1 LTENHE
7 EGRITTFY
15 SFKGGVGR
23 SMALAN
29 VAFMAAMNNLKVLV
43 MDWDLEAP
51 GLGYYFR
58 GLLEPQE
65 ARARKKS
72 GGILDAVWEWTKAV
86 RGADGSDEL
95 NEIVDRHIRGGVF
108 DDLIR
113 PLLDGDTQMHG
124 YTLDILGAGSDRIA
138 DELSYEDALSRF
150 SWTEFFDADGG
161 GIMLKALRDWAKR
174 RYDVILIDSRTGL
187 ADVAGI
193 CTMQLPDTVAL
204 CFILNRQNMEGV
216 ARVAGAIRAKR
227 NEEIKLRAIPMRLAS
242 RGTSEEASALARAR
256 RELTMYGGFSSDM
269 VDEDVRA
276 LSVDASPNVPFYE
289 AIASIMAHDPVKD
302 TLSQNYLQLASELL
316 GRDLQMP
323 VLPDGLADRIRRRLQ
338 PRHATPD
345 YLVQLR
351 SSVPERAFEEVTHL
365 IESALDAQLEHDT
378 DLEDD
383 YVEALVRTTFQIGG
397 NADTPFEAT
406 VLLGQ
411 AIDLVRARMLEHG
424 GTWRPLLIE
433 AISNYLELS
442 GFIESSEQL
451 ALLEEIELLLSKD
464 QTIATGLI
472 RLKYRRQAA
481 RLHLIHLD
489 IDAAFQTIA
498 ELQKLI
504 ASLEQHE
511 LAPDQNFLLQT
522 ASADVLL
529 LRGDAYVMGSS
540 APERAIHE
548 YLRGSNMVAANERGE
563 LGRFRFEFALR
574 LATRLK
580 PPLPPVDRAQFA
592 LEAAKVGGAQS
603 YGASYFTELAPAL
616 LEQTGE
622 NASSLAEFIRFYI
635 GHERQTA
642 LITFHARQPRIATRF
657 FAILARSVKAL
668 GLYGNGHADDEI
680 EMISR
685 ASVAIARIMAR
696 RLATLSLRSE
706 GQELVSAVDQLIGAL
721 SQNGHLSSIPELEH
735 IKVLSQ
741 ARLRSRRPDQAYLF
755 GDDD

>member
-1 LTENHE
+1 MIADRE

-58 GLLEPQE
+58 GLLEPQQ
-65 ARARKKS
+65 ARARKRS
-72 GGILDAVWEWTKAV
+72 RGILDAVWEWTKAV
-86 RGADGSDEL
+86 RGAENSDEL
-95 NEIVDRHIRGGVF
+95 KLIADMHNHGGVF
-108 DDLIR
+108 EDLIR
-113 PLLDGDTQMHG
+113 PLLDGETQMQG
-124 YTLDILGAGSDRIA
+124 YTLDILGAGSERIA

-161 GIMLKALRDWAKR
+161 GLMLKSLRDWAKR
-174 RYDVILIDSRTGL
+174 NYDVILVDSRTGL

-193 CTMQLPDTVAL
+193 CTMQIPDTVAL

-227 NEEIKLRAIPMRLAS
+227 AEEIKLRAVPMRLAS

-256 RELTMYGGFSSDM
+256 RELTMHGGFSPDM
-269 VDEDVRA
+269 VDEDVRT

-289 AIASIMAHDPVKD
+289 AIAPILAHDPVKD

-323 VLPDGLADRIRRRLQ
+323 VLPDDLADRIRRRLQ

-383 YVEALVRTTFQIGG
+383 YVEALVRTAFQIGDD
-397 NADTPFEAT
+397 AETPFDAS
-406 VLLGQ
+406 VLLSQ
-411 AIDLVRARMLEHG
+411 ATDLVRARMLEHG
-424 GTWRPLLIE
+424 GRWRPLLIE
-433 AISNYLELS
+433 AIGNSLELS

-451 ALLEEIELLLSKD
+451 ALLDEAEFLLSKD
-464 QTIATGLI
+464 QTITAGLV

-481 RLHLIHLD
+481 RLHIGNQDLE
-489 IDAAFQTIA
+489 AAFQTIA

-504 ASLEQHE
+504 SSLEQNE
-511 LAPDQNFLLQT
+511 LAPDQIFLLQT

-529 LRGDAYVMGSS
+529 LRGDAYATGRS
-540 APERAIHE
+540 APDRALQE
-548 YLRGSNMVAANERGE
+548 YIRGHQIVAASERGE

-574 LATRLK
+574 LATGFADL
-580 PPLPPVDRAQFA
+580 LDPVQRAHFA
-592 LEAAKVGGAQS
+592 LEAARVGGAQS
-603 YGASYFTELAPAL
+603 WAAAYFTRLAPSL
-616 LEQTGE
+616 LEQPGE
-622 NASSLAEFIRFYI
+622 DASDLAEFIRAFI
-635 GHERQTA
+635 GHDRLTP
-642 LITFHARQPRIATRF
+642 LVTVHARQPRIATSF
-657 FAILARSVKAL
+657 FTVLAQSVEALERSGCGQV
-668 GLYGNGHADDEI
+668 GDEI

-685 ASVAIARIMAR
+685 ASVNVGKIMER
-696 RLATLSLRSE
+696 RLATLSHRSE
-706 GQELVSAVDQLIGAL
+706 GQALIHAVDRLMVALIHARQLAPVRELERIRAL
-721 SQNGHLSSIPELEH
+721 SES
-735 IKVLSQ
+735 
-741 ARLRSRRPDQAYLF
+741 RLRSRRPDQPYLF
-755 GDDD
+755 GDAD

>member
-1 LTENHE
+1 LIADRK

-29 VAFMAAMNNLKVLV
+29 VAFMAAMNNLRVLV

-65 ARARKKS
+65 ARARKRS
-72 GGILDAVWEWTKAV
+72 RGILDAVWEWTKAV

-95 NEIVDRHIRGGVF
+95 NLIVDMHSNGTVF
-108 DDLIR
+108 DDLVR
-113 PLLDGDTQMHG
+113 PLLDGETLMQG
-124 YTLDILGAGSDRIA
+124 FTLDILSAGSERIA

-150 SWTEFFDADGG
+150 SWTDFFDADGG
-161 GIMLKALRDWAKR
+161 GLMLKALRDWAKR
-174 RYDVILIDSRTGL
+174 NYDVILVDSRTGL

-193 CTMQLPDTVAL
+193 CTMQIPDTVAL

-227 NEEIKLRAIPMRLAS
+227 AEEIRLRAVPMRLAS

-256 RELTMYGGFSSDM
+256 RELTMHGGFSPDM

-289 AIASIMAHDPVKD
+289 AIAPIMAHDPVKD

-316 GRDLQMP
+316 GRDLEMP
-323 VLPDGLADRIRRRLQ
+323 ELPDDLADRIRRRLQ

-351 SSVPERAFEEVTHL
+351 SSVPERAFQEVMHL

-383 YVEALVRTTFQIGG
+383 YVEALVRTAFQIGDD
-397 NADTPFEAT
+397 ADTPFDAAM
-406 VLLGQ
+406 LLGQ
-411 AIDLVRARMLEHG
+411 ATDLVRARMIEQG
-424 GTWRPLLIE
+424 GRWRPLLIE
-433 AISNYLELS
+433 AIGNSLELS
-442 GFIESSEQL
+442 GFLEASEQL
-451 ALLEEIELLLSKD
+451 ALLDEADLLLSKD
-464 QTIATGLI
+464 QTIAAGLTRI
-472 RLKYRRQAA
+472 KYRRQTA
-481 RLHLIHLD
+481 RLHIGNQDLE
-489 IDAAFQTIA
+489 AAFQTIA

-504 ASLEQHE
+504 SSLEQNA
-511 LAPDQNFLLQT
+511 LAPDQIFLLQT

-529 LRGDAYVMGSS
+529 LRGDAYATGSS
-540 APERAIHE
+540 APDRALHE
-548 YLRGSNMVAANERGE
+548 YIRGHQLVAASERGE

-574 LATRLK
+574 IATGFPDQLDE
-580 PPLPPVDRAQFA
+580 VQRAHYS
-592 LEAAKVGGAQS
+592 LEAARAGGAQN
-603 YGASYFTELAPAL
+603 YAAAFFTRLAPAL
-616 LEQTGE
+616 LERPGE
-622 NASSLAEFIRFYI
+622 NADNLAEFIRAYI
-635 GHERQTA
+635 GHDRLTS
-642 LITFHARQPRIATRF
+642 LVTVHARQPRIATSF
-657 FAILARSVKAL
+657 FNILAQSVETLARS
-668 GLYGNGHADDEI
+668 GWGQHDDELEI
-680 EMISR
+680 ISR
-685 ASVAIARIMAR
+685 ASVNVGKIMER

-706 GQELVSAVDQLIGAL
+706 GQALINAVEHLRMVLLIAGQIGPATELQRIKAL
-721 SQNGHLSSIPELEH
+721 SES
-735 IKVLSQ
+735 
-741 ARLRSRRPDQAYLF
+741 RLRSRRPDQPYLF
-755 GDDD
+755 GDTD